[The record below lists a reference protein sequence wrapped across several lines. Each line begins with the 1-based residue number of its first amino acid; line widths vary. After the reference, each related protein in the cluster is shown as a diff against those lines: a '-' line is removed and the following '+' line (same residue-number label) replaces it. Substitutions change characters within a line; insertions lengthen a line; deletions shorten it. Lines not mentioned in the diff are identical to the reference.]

1 MKSYW
6 DVEPTLHI
14 SVGRALTVRAAA
26 VLFQGIFRRDG
37 ATFGV
42 GVEEEERLEMLF
54 ETLADHIFPPG
65 ANLQQEITR
74 WVWECVFRYDKTPGS
89 DYARK

>member
-1 MKSYW
+1 MKIILMLHW
-6 DVEPTLHI
+6 DAEHTLHLSI
-14 SVGRALTVRAAA
+14 GRALTVRPAA
-26 VLFQGIFRRDG
+26 VLFQGIFRGDG

-42 GVEEEERLEMLF
+42 GVEEEERLEMFF

-74 WVWECVFRYDKTPGS
+74 C
-89 DYARK
+89 A